1 MTSFNFNH
9 LKAHLQIQP
18 QWELE
23 LQHMDL
29 GGTQFS
35 PEHCPH
41 ACFLYS
47 QHKDCE
53 FFEHGDSILFHL
65 RILRTWYG
73 DQFRKKKKI
82 VEILEL
88 NGMEFPSPSLPQ
100 CSLGTYHQSP

>member
-1 MTSFNFNH
+1 MTSFKFNH

-23 LQHMDL
+23 LKHMDL

-35 PEHCPH
+35 PEHCPR

-65 RILRTWYG
+65 RILRTWYCA
-73 DQFRKKKKI
+73 QFSPKKKKKT
-82 VEILEL
+82 L
-88 NGMEFPSPSLPQ
+88 
-100 CSLGTYHQSP
+100 